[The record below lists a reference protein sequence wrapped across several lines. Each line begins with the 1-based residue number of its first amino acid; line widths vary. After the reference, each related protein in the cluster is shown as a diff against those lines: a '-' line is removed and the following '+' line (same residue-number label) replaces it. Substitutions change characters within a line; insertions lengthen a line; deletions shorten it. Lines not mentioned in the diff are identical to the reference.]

1 MAPISTTETQRSTE
15 AAQRDL
21 NNPHPVSFLCWQ
33 RLSVIYVADF
43 FRTLFS
49 RHVLNKEMIR
59 TRTLLIVVLGLSVPL
74 SALAQSSKPSKSS
87 QSTAAIRAVMDA
99 QRDAWNRGDIE
110 GYMDGYERSE
120 KTVFISGDNVTRGW
134 QTVLERYRKSYDTRE
149 KMGVLTFSD
158 LEITLLGN
166 DSASV
171 LGRWSLK
178 RANDEPH
185 GRFTLIFKRTS
196 KGWRIVHDHTS

>member
-1 MAPISTTETQRSTE
+1 MVRTVSYLITLVALLGLLSVAT
-15 AAQRDL
+15 AQR
-21 NNPHPVSFLCWQ
+21 
-33 RLSVIYVADF
+33 
-43 FRTLFS
+43 
-49 RHVLNKEMIR
+49 
-59 TRTLLIVVLGLSVPL
+59 
-74 SALAQSSKPSKSS
+74 SSKPSKSA
-87 QSTAAIRAVMDA
+87 QAAVAIRAILNA

-110 GYMDGYERSE
+110 GYMDGYDRSE

-134 QTVLERYRKSYDTRE
+134 QTVLERYKKNYDTRE

-158 LEITLLGN
+158 LEITLLGA
-166 DSASV
+166 DSATV

-185 GRFTLIFKRTS
+185 GRFTLIFKRTN

>member
-1 MAPISTTETQRSTE
+1 MA
-15 AAQRDL
+15 
-21 NNPHPVSFLCWQ
+21 
-33 RLSVIYVADF
+33 
-43 FRTLFS
+43 RTLNSLLFALVMLSLAAPSIAQPS
-49 RHVLNKEMIR
+49 RKHDSRAI
-59 TRTLLIVVLGLSVPL
+59 
-74 SALAQSSKPSKSS
+74 
-87 QSTAAIRAVMDA
+87 AAIRAVLNA

-134 QTVLERYRKSYDTRE
+134 QTVLERYKKNYDTRE

-158 LEITLLGN
+158 LEITLLSA
-166 DSASV
+166 DSATV

-178 RANDEPH
+178 RAKDEPH

>member
-1 MAPISTTETQRSTE
+1 MALS
-15 AAQRDL
+15 L
-21 NNPHPVSFLCWQ
+21 NS
-33 RLSVIYVADF
+33 
-43 FRTLFS
+43 
-49 RHVLNKEMIR
+49 
-59 TRTLLIVVLGLSVPL
+59 LLIALVMLS
-74 SALAQSSKPSKSS
+74 LAAPSIAQPSRKHNS
-87 QSTAAIRAVMDA
+87 QAIAAIRAVLNS

-120 KTVFISGDNVTRGW
+120 KTVFVSGDKVTRGW
-134 QTVLERYRKSYDTRE
+134 QTVLERYKKSYDTRE

-158 LEITLLGN
+158 LEITLLSG

-185 GRFTLIFKRTS
+185 GRFTLIFKHTS